1 MIKPIIY
8 HNIEEKEALER
19 KLMSA
24 IPYEERV
31 SNSKALMDIFA
42 PQTKQLPVSKRKKK
56 THGK

>member
-8 HNIEEKEALER
+8 SNIEEKEALER

-42 PQTKQLPVSKRKKK
+42 PQAKPPLPKSKRK
-56 THGK
+56 THSK